1 MSTRA
6 FSESSFMTEPKG
18 YNKAEKGRNGV
29 VTQRGGTGMKA
40 WWEERE
46 GNIKYC
52 DNAQMYVCVHMCI
65 NFHFTYL
72 I

>member
-29 VTQRGGTGMKA
+29 VTQRGGNRNEGMVGREKA
-40 WWEERE
+40 TLSTVTMHR
-46 GNIKYC
+46 C
-52 DNAQMYVCVHMCI
+52 MCAHVH
-65 NFHFTYL
+65 
-72 I
+72 